1 MRSSK
6 PVSET
11 PAESVLAKLR
21 GLLTKWKGKPPSDA
35 VDQLGGWQRVVDGL
49 QGAPDDPA
57 SVVLVRIA
65 TLCVPEGGP
74 EAITTLPAIADAV
87 AAMDSPAGFAESLDA
102 LLGSP
107 AVLDVAGEQLADA
120 LLERVRAFTK
130 APSENLDAVSRAAS
144 ALEVVTRLK
153 VGGYGSHFGLLA
165 TLEEFKGPMPKRLA
179 AAIVRSVGT
188 AVDHWPEAVGLVPVV
203 EVVAGLKAP
212 SGTQVDGADPGVVA
226 SDASWVLANIALV
239 QALRAVS
246 REDMLRDLERSLE
259 HFKLGDETYGREDA
273 KLLAPIVGAVAG
285 LLRAGDAGGGAT
297 LDVLPTAQGVRELVE
312 LQVRIDISLSGLN
325 HWYAD
330 VKRQTSAAWVMLV
343 EDLGGAREQLSQA
356 AFYEPERA
364 IDDLMHV
371 YRASRSVEV
380 VRRAEDFD
388 GVLTAVQP
396 VIESGFA
403 SNMAFVSN
411 LDVYTGRLAV
421 RIERATDEDRP
432 DLVEQHRAAEQVLAE
447 ARRILAQGGPPGKG
461 GGGTATT
468 PLPPQLEDVLG
479 SDPEAL
485 AAISAFAPETLE
497 RLARAVEDT
506 GVSRHVTL
514 QEHQVLTMLQGA
526 LSASP
531 DYVGEVKDAVDDV
544 LLQMVRFVSSRQNAQ
559 ENRRAYLFDPNA
571 DEAALH
577 DDLYDY
583 LWSAFGATV
592 DTEVQQIGGGRAD
605 LRIKYA
611 GFSIYLELKADDTK
625 KPLSAKGA
633 YLNQAATYQA
643 TDIRIGFVVALRT
656 RAYPTGAPHP
666 HLTSLFT
673 HEAVVVMG
681 DDQPRHLILVD
692 VPGNRNSP
700 AAKKAKS

>member
-1 MRSSK
+1 M
-6 PVSET
+6 SET
-11 PAESVLAKLR
+11 PAESVLTTLR

-35 VDQLGGWQRVVDGL
+35 VDQLGGWHRVVDGL
-49 QGAPDDPA
+49 QDAPDNPA

-65 TLCVPEGGP
+65 TLCVSEGRP
-74 EAITTLPAIADAV
+74 EAITALPAIADAV
-87 AAMDSPAGFAESLDA
+87 AAMESPAGFAESLDV
-102 LLGSP
+102 LLEAP
-107 AVLDVAGEQLADA
+107 AVLDVVGEQLADA
-120 LLERVRAFTK
+120 LLEQVRTFTQ
-130 APSENLDAVSRAAS
+130 APSGDLREASRAAS
-144 ALEVVTRLK
+144 ALEAVTRLK
-153 VGGYGSHFGLLA
+153 VGGYGSRFGLLA
-165 TLEEFKGPMPKRLA
+165 TLEEIKAPMPKRLA

-188 AVDHWPEAVGLVPVV
+188 AVDHWPEAVGLVSVV
-203 EVVAGLKAP
+203 EAVAGIKAP
-212 SGTQVDGADPGVVA
+212 SGPQVDGAEPEDVA

-239 QALRAVS
+239 QALRGDSA
-246 REDMLRDLERSLE
+246 EDMLCELDRSIQY
-259 HFKLGDETYGREDA
+259 FRLGGETYGREDA
-273 KLLAPIVGAVAG
+273 KLLAPIAGAVAG
-285 LLRAGDAGGGAT
+285 LLRAGDAAGAAA
-297 LDVLPTAQGVRELVE
+297 LDVLPTAQGVTELVE
-312 LQVRIDISLSGLN
+312 RQTRIDIGLSGLH

-330 VKRQTSAAWVMLV
+330 VKRQASAAWVMLV
-343 EDLGGAREQLSQA
+343 EDLATAREQLSQK
-356 AFYEPERA
+356 AFYEPEKA

-380 VRRAEDFD
+380 VRRVEDFD
-388 GVLTAVQP
+388 GVLTVVQP

-403 SNMAFVSN
+403 SNMAFLSN

-421 RIERATDEDRP
+421 RIERAADEDRP
-432 DLVEQHRAAEQVLAE
+432 DLVEQQRAAEQVLAE
-447 ARRILAQGGPPGKG
+447 ARRILDQGGPPGKG

-468 PLPPQLEDVLG
+468 PLPPQLENIVG
-479 SDPEAL
+479 SDPEAI
-485 AAISAFAPETLE
+485 AAISAFAPGTLD
-497 RLARAVEDT
+497 RLVQAVEDT
-506 GVSRHVTL
+506 GFSRHATL
-514 QEHQVLTMLQGA
+514 QEQQVLTMLQGA

-531 DYVGEVKDAVDDV
+531 DYVGEVKDAVDEV
-544 LLQMVRFVSSRQNAQ
+544 LLQMVRFVGSRQNAQ

-625 KPLSAKGA
+625 KALSAKGA
-633 YLNQAATYQA
+633 YLNQTATYQA

-673 HEAVVVMG
+673 HEAVDVVG
-681 DDQPRHLILVD
+681 DDQARHLILVD
-692 VPGNRNSP
+692 VPGNRSSP
-700 AAKKAKS
+700 AAKKAKA